1 MAQLRWAA
9 GVVPVVASLLV
20 ALAFT
25 AVALIAVLQAGCS
38 EPGYYVARPDGYEL
52 VGGCLEPGDLAVP
65 PEHPVP
71 TKPGSPNRG

>member
-20 ALAFT
+20 ALVCT
-25 AVALIAVLQAGCS
+25 AVAVIAVLQAGCA

-65 PEHPVP
+65 EHPVP
-71 TKPGSPNRG
+71 TMPGPPNRG